1 MCIIFDIT
9 RSGWG
14 YMNMIVCFLLLP
26 PFQKG
31 QTSSKMKRG
40 GVGSMR
46 QNTYDDPAFF
56 ANYSQMAR
64 SIGGLEAAGEWP
76 AFHAL
81 LPALRDKHV
90 LDLGCGFGWHCRY
103 ARQQQARSVVGVD
116 LSEKMLARAR
126 ASTND
131 AAIEYRRLAIEDI
144 DFSAGAFDVVLSS
157 LALHYV
163 EHFDLVCRKV
173 HYGLVPGGTFVLSVE
188 HPVFTARASQDWYY
202 GQHGERLHWPL
213 DHYQEEGPRQA
224 RFLDHE
230 VVKYHRTVATYV
242 NTLLDSGFTLTKLSE
257 PHPTQELL
265 DTHPAWQDET
275 RRPMF
280 LLIAAVKHEQ

>member
-1 MCIIFDIT
+1 MVD
-9 RSGWG
+9 
-14 YMNMIVCFLLLP
+14 FLLERTGSVVVQCHVKKTMMLN
-26 PFQKG
+26 
-31 QTSSKMKRG
+31 RG
-40 GVGSMR
+40 GFGSMK
-46 QNTYDDPAFF
+46 QNIYDDPGFF
-56 ANYSQMAR
+56 AHYSQMDR

-76 AFHAL
+76 AFRAL
-81 LPALRDKHV
+81 LPNLRDKNV

-144 DFSAGAFDVVLSS
+144 DFPAQVFDVVLSS

-163 EHFDLVCRKV
+163 EHFDLVCRNV
-173 HYGLVPGGTFVLSVE
+173 HYCLVAGGSFVFSVE
-188 HPVFTARASQDWYY
+188 HPIFTALAAQDWYH
-202 GQHGERLHWPL
+202 GQYGERLHWPV

-230 VVKYHRTVATYV
+230 VIKYHRSVATYV
-242 NTLLDSGFTLTKLSE
+242 NALLEAGFTMKKLCE
-257 PHPTQELL
+257 PQPTPEMLDRHPE
-265 DTHPAWQDET
+265 WQDET

-280 LLIAAVKHEQ
+280 LLIAAVK

>member
-1 MCIIFDIT
+1 
-9 RSGWG
+9 
-14 YMNMIVCFLLLP
+14 
-26 PFQKG
+26 
-31 QTSSKMKRG
+31 MKRG
-40 GVGSMR
+40 GFGSMK
-46 QNTYDDPAFF
+46 QNKYDDPAFF

-64 SIGGLEAAGEWP
+64 SIGGLDAAGEWP
-76 AFHAL
+76 AFRAL
-81 LPALRDKHV
+81 LPTLGDKNV

-103 ARQQQARSVVGVD
+103 ARQQQARSVMGVD

-126 ASTND
+126 ESTND

-144 DFSAGAFDVVLSS
+144 DFSAGEFDVVVSS

-163 EHFDLVCRKV
+163 
-173 HYGLVPGGTFVLSVE
+173 
-188 HPVFTARASQDWYY
+188 FTALAAQDWYY
-202 GQHGERLHWPL
+202 GQHGERLHWPV
-213 DHYQEEGPRQA
+213 DHYQDEGPRQA

-242 NTLLDSGFTLTKLSE
+242 NTLIDSGFTITKLSE
-257 PHPTQELL
+257 PQPTQELL
-265 DTHPAWQDET
+265 DTHPEWQDET